1 MADTVS
7 GAVVPPRWNLETVF
21 PGFDS
26 AKYRDT
32 KDSLSSIA
40 TELDAK
46 LSRLEETDR
55 KSVV

>member
-26 AKYRDT
+26 ANTGTQR
-32 KDSLSSIA
+32 
-40 TELDAK
+40 
-46 LSRLEETDR
+46 
-55 KSVV
+55 